1 MVNQGNDEFWDKPS
15 WRDRDKRKD
24 RSRHVGQDDRDMQ
37 HNSRWVRKQVLK
49 EADKLFNGNR
59 AKKKM
64 SPEQDKNLNEIH
76 RTVGTKKFDPAVKNY
91 LKTYGLPEDWSTLML
106 LLEFTQPDT
115 LEEAIERLKALYP
128 QQGLQEQQG
137 FRSKLNI
144 IAMTAKDEKLRYIS
158 EQSLATIDG

>member
-24 RSRHVGQDDRDMQ
+24 RSRHVGQDDRDIQ
-37 HNSRWVRKQVLK
+37 PNSRWVRKQVLR

-64 SPEQDKNLNEIH
+64 NPEQEKNINEIH

-91 LKTYGLPEDWSTLML
+91 LKSYGLPEDWGTLML
-106 LLEFTQPDT
+106 MLEYTQADT
-115 LEEAIERLKALYP
+115 VE
-128 QQGLQEQQG
+128 G
-137 FRSKLNI
+137 KL
-144 IAMTAKDEKLRYIS
+144 
-158 EQSLATIDG
+158 